1 VTSRVLQRQVG
12 VKHHTWPFQH
22 WALASAPGH
31 PVLRFMIDYITQN
44 RHRVFSREGADMDA
58 LLRSGA
64 APFNDAVTAFRK
76 SPVPGH
82 DLRIAP
88 IGTFALGQVW
98 GKGDVIT
105 KPCATARH
113 GFGWW
118 YDANRKRH
126 SKSTLD

>member
-1 VTSRVLQRQVG
+1 MPWT
-12 VKHHTWPFQH
+12 
-22 WALASAPGH
+22 
-31 PVLRFMIDYITQN
+31 
-44 RHRVFSREGADMDA
+44 RHCMPWMRYCMQWTRYCGRATDMDA

-126 SKSTLD
+126 SKSTLN